1 MSGVDLSW
9 FCCICC
15 ARRPLPEASFT
26 YLLTSCSHIVCS
38 SCWERR
44 GGSEC
49 PKCGQKANTLNLS
62 GGTLP
67 KMLEPYFTDPAVL
80 MKKMLKVYEF
90 QEHQKR
96 QMRKRREAAWALI
109 GRQRAQEDYERE
121 YAECKELQ
129 MKENTLKKEV
139 KMLEDLLRSH
149 GIDPS
154 HSNVTVT
161 SRSPSTAYPTPAHPT
176 HPTPGPT
183 PFIHTPLAA
192 PPSTSTPAI
201 PGGHPPAVEFVEPK
215 KLPHTMRGSVTSKA
229 VRWSPSNRATPI
241 STPTYV
247 STNGTNILP
256 VKRLHAVT
264 PVRAA
269 GHQQQRLVQSGS
281 GSVRIRPPSSTL
293 QRMPPPPPPPSLRI
307 HPSPR
312 QHSVAMR
319 SPSGLYST
327 GAPAVAYPRPRSAG
341 SLHQSQS
348 GSLNRS
354 HSSSSMLQPSPRSRP
369 VTPTNPSPLLRAY
382 TTTPQMSPRQ
392 QGPTPPPGARLSGVR
407 SLGRGPRLTPVRSE

>member
-1 MSGVDLSW
+1 MDLSW

-15 ARRPLPEASFT
+15 ARRPLPDASFT
-26 YLLTSCSHIVCS
+26 YLLTNCSHIVCS

-44 GGSEC
+44 GTGEC

-62 GGTLP
+62 GGSLP

-96 QMRKRREAAWALI
+96 QMRKRREAVWALI

-121 YAECKELQ
+121 YAECKALQ

-149 GIDPS
+149 GIEPS
-154 HSNVTVT
+154 QSTTTVA
-161 SRSPSTAYPTPAHPT
+161 SQSPNTAH
-176 HPTPGPT
+176 PT
-183 PFIHTPLAA
+183 PFIHTPLAI
-192 PPSTSTPAI
+192 PPSTSTPAV
-201 PGGHPPAVEFVEPK
+201 PGGWPPAVEFVEPK

-241 STPTYV
+241 STPSSV

-256 VKRLHAVT
+256 VKRLHAAT
-264 PVRAA
+264 PVSAA
-269 GHQQQRLVQSGS
+269 GHQQQRPTQSGL
-281 GSVRIRPPSSTL
+281 VRIRPPSSTQ
-293 QRMPPPPPPPSLRI
+293 QRMLPPPPPPPMRI
-307 HPSPR
+307 YPSPR
-312 QHSVAMR
+312 QPSISMR
-319 SPSGLYST
+319 SPSRPYSA
-327 GAPAVAYPRPRSAG
+327 GAPAMGHSRPRSAG
-341 SLHQSQS
+341 PLHPSQS
-348 GSLNRS
+348 SSLSRS
-354 HSSSSMLQPSPRSRP
+354 HSPSSMLQPSPRSHP
-369 VTPTNPSPLLRAY
+369 CTPTNPSPLLRAY

-407 SLGRGPRLTPVRSE
+407 SLGRGPRLMPVRSE